1 MLVTSEI
8 AAVIAETKPD
18 AEQNAEKISAVADL
32 TASQWLINY
41 PRIWLANYSLVH
53 RGWSPIYYSS

>member
-32 TASQWLINY
+32 TASQ
-41 PRIWLANYSLVH
+41 
-53 RGWSPIYYSS
+53 